1 MSHIKRMLG
10 ILALVIAMGT
20 SESFVST
27 IGAQETKQ
35 REPLVGRVEEMAGG
49 GEPLLPQDLLKGGA
63 GDGSIPLAG
72 GVAQSG
78 TLPLTLKGQWEG
90 NVKIT
95 QMDTYPAIHPEPYCQ
110 QFIDE
115 IKRYFHL
122 GKNGSIELRFAPTA
136 EGKIAVDSSNVRFFR
151 GLAIGLTSQ
160 VSPALVQPG
169 TNVPSTV
176 RNDVQELGAERV
188 EQVRIDYVRIVDQ
201 WNRPIHAGF
210 TEVSTEYQLRAPRRM
225 RVKIL
230 NIDYDQSG
238 KPLWK
243 CLMEGDA
250 RRWSSD

>member
-1 MSHIKRMLG
+1 MSCKHRMVEV
-10 ILALVIAMGT
+10 LALVVAMGM
-20 SESFVST
+20 SHSFVSAA
-27 IGAQETKQ
+27 GAQETRQ
-35 REPLVGRVEEMAGG
+35 RPPLVGRVEELAGG
-49 GEPLLPQDLLKGGA
+49 GEPLLPRDLLQGGA
-63 GDGSIPLAG
+63 RDGAIPLEG
-72 GVAQSG
+72 NVAQSG
-78 TLPLTLKGQWEG
+78 SLPLTLKGQWEG
-90 NVKIT
+90 SVKIT
-95 QMDTYPAIHPEPYCQ
+95 QMDTYPALHPEPYCQ
-110 QFIDE
+110 EFIGE

-122 GKNGSIELRFAPTA
+122 GKSGSIELRFGPAA
-136 EGKIAVDSSNVRFFR
+136 DGKIAVDSSNVRFFR
-151 GLAIGLTSQ
+151 GLGIGLTSQ
-160 VSPALVQPG
+160 VSPALVPPG

-201 WNRPIHAGF
+201 WRRPIHAGF
-210 TEVSTEYQLRAPRRM
+210 TEVSAQYQLRAPRRI